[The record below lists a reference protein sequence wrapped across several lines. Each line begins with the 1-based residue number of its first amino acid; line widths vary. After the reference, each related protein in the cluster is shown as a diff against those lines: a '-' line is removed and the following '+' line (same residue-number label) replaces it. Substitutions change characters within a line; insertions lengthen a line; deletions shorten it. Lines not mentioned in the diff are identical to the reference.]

1 MCIFPR
7 VDGRVDGNGPH
18 GGRIAIAVAI
28 VVLTSI
34 TGSPDIDVAQ
44 TMTAL
49 IKFRKYV
56 VRGSSIYYVIICGEG
71 GDNKTAA

>member
-28 VVLTSI
+28 IVLTSI

-44 TMTAL
+44 TM
-49 IKFRKYV
+49 IKFRKYL
-56 VRGSSIYYVIICGEG
+56 VRGRPYV
-71 GDNKTAA
+71 K

>member
-28 VVLTSI
+28 IVLTSI

-56 VRGSSIYYVIICGEG
+56 VRGHPYIM
-71 GDNKTAA
+71 

>member
-28 VVLTSI
+28 IVLTSI

-56 VRGSSIYYVIICGEG
+56 VRGSFTYYVIICGEG

>member
-28 VVLTSI
+28 IVLTSI

-49 IKFRKYV
+49 IKFRKYL
-56 VRGSSIYYVIICGEG
+56 VRGRSYITLIFEGWEGERG
-71 GDNKTAA
+71 